1 MYFQIT
7 WPRLWHENNIKRE
20 EENLHNGFGQLNID
34 EQKTFLCLRKP
45 ICRNRA
51 LNFKQRKIYIQRN
64 YYICSIFKYRNTVS
78 KTYHFHLT
86 PNEEPS
92 HQMKSRII
100 RSKVMNVVWFAFLES
115 WHFQLFKLEHSECLL
130 ICPYMHRLILK
141 KIKMSKGKIEIP
153 IPGKGQWLR
162 KLVERAMK
170 MNPHGFLAC

>member
-86 PNEEPS
+86 PNEEQDHQILSLKYDKIFEKNRKSIMKFKDDKNLKTYKS
-92 HQMKSRII
+92 HECCMVRLSWELTFPIIQTRTFWMSANLWLIFFNSRTQNI
-100 RSKVMNVVWFAFLES
+100 
-115 WHFQLFKLEHSECLL
+115 WHSPAHTCTD
-130 ICPYMHRLILK
+130 
-141 KIKMSKGKIEIP
+141 
-153 IPGKGQWLR
+153 
-162 KLVERAMK
+162 
-170 MNPHGFLAC
+170 